1 MSIFC
6 QCAKCGCNIVE
17 RDQFYSITLS
27 RDLVEPGVEI
37 QPLVAESPAVW
48 CLKCGPEA
56 VKDIIDF
63 TNGLIGH
70 TISSSPLTNEVV
82 LRQ

>member
-6 QCAKCGCNIVE
+6 QCAKCERNIAE
-17 RDQFYSITLS
+17 HDQFYSLTLS
-27 RDLVEPGVEI
+27 RDLVEPGIEI

-56 VKDIIDF
+56 VKAITDF
-63 TNGLIGH
+63 TSDLIGYP
-70 TISSSPLTNEVV
+70 ISSSSLTNEVA